1 MVSRNFSR
9 FSRFPEK
16 GVIFPPLTSVVFS
29 LVASAIF
36 LVVVFVVVFG
46 SGFFCLSRASKNR
59 SVGALSS
66 GVV

>member
-9 FSRFPEK
+9 FSCFPEK
-16 GVIFPPLTSVVFS
+16 GVIFPPLTLVVFS

-46 SGFFCLSRASKNR
+46 SGFFFSSRASKNR